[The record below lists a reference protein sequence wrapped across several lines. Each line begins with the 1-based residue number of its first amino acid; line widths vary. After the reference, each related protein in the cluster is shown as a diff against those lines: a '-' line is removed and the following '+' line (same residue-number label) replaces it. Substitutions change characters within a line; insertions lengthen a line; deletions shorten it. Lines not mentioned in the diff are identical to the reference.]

1 MNFKLSG
8 WDLNEI
14 KPKNIAFALK
24 EIERETLK
32 LEKKRKELNNNI
44 TPDKFLRILKE
55 LEQLRKE
62 TSKLS
67 SYVGLK
73 FAENSADQ
81 QALAEMSQVE
91 TALTKFGN
99 RLLFFG
105 LWFKDLPENKAREL
119 IEHSGPYCYH
129 LEQLR
134 KLKDRFR
141 MEIL

>member
-105 LWFKDLPENKAREL
+105 LWFKDLPENKARE
-119 IEHSGPYCYH
+119 
-129 LEQLR
+129 
-134 KLKDRFR
+134 
-141 MEIL
+141 